1 MAGVGEL
8 DSSGPSYVIADTDAT
23 LAKDA
28 VVIITN
34 PERAVLSDRQLLG
47 NISRKLVEPDVV
59 DGSLQ
64 LSVAALGTA
73 IVRGAMLFMFGVTSC
88 GIPGED
94 ELQALMT
101 QLLESQFVGMD
112 NHPFRYRCDTSQLGL
127 SGPFHLND
135 TEAAGPIGLQLSQGF
150 QARVVTQRRDID
162 SSLLGRL
169 KYSRPL
175 LHLDLSRVD
184 GKSDLFHFA
193 PH

>member
-8 DSSGPSYVIADTDAT
+8 DSSSPSYIVADTNAAF
-23 LAKDA
+23 AKDA

-34 PERAVLSDRQLLG
+34 PEGAVLPDGQLLG
-47 NISRKLVEPDVV
+47 NISRKLVETDVV
-59 DGSLQ
+59 DSSLQ
-64 LSVAALGTA
+64 LSVATLGTA
-73 IVRGAMLFMFGVTSC
+73 IVRGAVLFMLSVTGC

-101 QLLESQFVGMD
+101 QFLEPQLVGMD
-112 NHPFRYRCDTSQLGL
+112 NHPLGYRGDTSQLGL
-127 SGPFHLND
+127 SDPFHLDD
-135 TEAAGPIGLQLSQGF
+135 TEAAGPIGLQLSQWF

-162 SSLLGRL
+162 PSLLSRL
-169 KYSRPL
+169 KYSCPL

>member
-1 MAGVGEL
+1 MAGIGEL
-8 DSSGPSYVIADTDAT
+8 DGPGPSYIVADTDAA

-34 PERAVLSDRQLLG
+34 PEGAVLPDRQLLG
-47 NISRKLVEPDVV
+47 NIRRKLVEPDVV
-59 DGSLQ
+59 DSSLQ
-64 LSVAALGTA
+64 LSVATLGTA
-73 IVRGAMLFMFGVTSC
+73 IVRGALLFMFSVRGC

-112 NHPFRYRCDTSQLGL
+112 NHPLGYRGDTSQLRL
-127 SGPFHLND
+127 SDPFHLND
-135 TEAAGPIGLQLSQGF
+135 TKAAGPVGLQLSQGF

-162 SSLLGRL
+162 SSLLSRL
-169 KYSRPL
+169 EYSCSL